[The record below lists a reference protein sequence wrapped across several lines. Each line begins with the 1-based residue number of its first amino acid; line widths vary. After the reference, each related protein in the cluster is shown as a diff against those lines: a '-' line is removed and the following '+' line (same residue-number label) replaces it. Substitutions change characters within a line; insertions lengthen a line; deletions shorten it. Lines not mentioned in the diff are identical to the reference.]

1 MKKYIKS
8 IVAFIA
14 ICFLGLSCQE
24 DIETGYSFETYNFS
38 GLDAQGGTWK
48 TILIGDVNQY
58 DVKTPEA
65 TNSANYLKELADL
78 KLASAKPS
86 TEQLT
91 AIKYWGN
98 NGLIRWNEIAR
109 DLVAKYNLPPA
120 PNPDGSYG
128 VPNSASP
135 STYPYFPFSHPPYAC
150 RMLAYLSGAQYD
162 ALIAAWNLKYKYNR
176 LPAYL
181 NDSSIVTNLPKNN
194 LPGYP
199 SEGAVIATVSQTIL
213 IAMFPLAKDYIAL
226 KAAEHK
232 NVLGWAGIN
241 VKSEITAGDSLAKV
255 VAAVYTK
262 RASTDGM
269 KNAQTPRPISDSIK
283 LAAKGRF
290 GWAWDNLEDPVR
302 PVGITPLFGSVK
314 PWFIPSVEAVRPLPP
329 PAIGSTE
336 FNVAAEELK
345 TIAKN
350 LTFEQRQIANFWSD
364 GIGTYSPPGHWNRIA
379 CEHIVSSKYNPLRT
393 ARILAYLNM
402 AIMDGGVSCWDT
414 KYYYHYPRPSQVIPG
429 FKTILGIPNF
439 PSYSS
444 GHSVFSGAGA
454 EVLSHFF
461 PNSRSEFEEIAKE
474 ASLSRV
480 YGGIHFRFDSE
491 IGVAQGK
498 NIGSYSVNV
507 AKADGVE

>member
-8 IVAFIA
+8 IVAFTA
-14 ICFLGLSCQE
+14 ICLFGLSCQE
-24 DIETGYSFETYNFS
+24 DIDTGYSFETYNFS

-78 KLASAKPS
+78 KSASAKPS

-120 PNPDGSYG
+120 PNQDGSYG

-213 IAMFPLAKDYIAL
+213 TAMFPLAKDYIAL

-241 VKSEITAGDSLAKV
+241 VKSEITAGDSLAKA

-269 KNAQTPRPISDSIK
+269 KNAQTPRPISDSI
-283 LAAKGRF
+283 
-290 GWAWDNLEDPVR
+290 
-302 PVGITPLFGSVK
+302 
-314 PWFIPSVEAVRPLPP
+314 
-329 PAIGSTE
+329 
-336 FNVAAEELK
+336 
-345 TIAKN
+345 
-350 LTFEQRQIANFWSD
+350 
-364 GIGTYSPPGHWNRIA
+364 
-379 CEHIVSSKYNPLRT
+379 
-393 ARILAYLNM
+393 
-402 AIMDGGVSCWDT
+402 
-414 KYYYHYPRPSQVIPG
+414 
-429 FKTILGIPNF
+429 
-439 PSYSS
+439 
-444 GHSVFSGAGA
+444 
-454 EVLSHFF
+454 
-461 PNSRSEFEEIAKE
+461 
-474 ASLSRV
+474 
-480 YGGIHFRFDSE
+480 
-491 IGVAQGK
+491 
-498 NIGSYSVNV
+498 
-507 AKADGVE
+507 